1 MTDHAP
7 CHPYISSAGLPWR
20 TAPLLDRE
28 RNAYDA
34 MAAMLRGGAPGL
46 LTLAQLSV
54 ALASDQ
60 PGVAYTAAF
69 LAGRCSAGDADGDG
83 ALTDRLRAL
92 ASGKGCDANPDT
104 DARDASDAGS
114 HQADVAIEA
123 AMALVLRGDPAHGKA
138 ALISHLHAPDPLGDQ
153 YKAAFYL
160 AQLGDPS
167 GYGALVD
174 TLNSPIAHY
183 RLMAVRHALAFAPY
197 HGRLVSARRVDVA
210 SLLYER
216 LADDEAMVRSEV
228 PFYLEELAP
237 VNLRARLGQV
247 EQHDPSASVR
257 IAARM
262 VLDRN

>member
-1 MTDHAP
+1 MTANAP

-28 RNAYDA
+28 RSAFDP
-34 MAAMLRGGAPGL
+34 MAATLLCGRPGP
-46 LTLAQLSV
+46 LTLAQLSE
-54 ALASDQ
+54 ALDSSL

-69 LAGRCSAGDADGDG
+69 LAGRCSAGDAGGDG

-92 ASGKGCDANPDT
+92 ASSKGNGGDSPGAP
-104 DARDASDAGS
+104 
-114 HQADVAIEA
+114 ADVAIEA

-138 ALISHLHAPDPLGDQ
+138 ALVLRLRAPDPLGDQ

-167 GYGALVD
+167 GYGALID
-174 TLNSPIAHY
+174 TLHSPIPHY

-197 HGRLVSARRVDVA
+197 LGRRVATRRVDIT

-216 LADDEAMVRSEV
+216 LADDDEMVRSEV

-237 VNLRARLGQV
+237 PDLRGRLGQV
-247 EQHDPSASVR
+247 ELHDPSASVR

-262 VLDRN
+262 VFDRN